1 MVWRQ
6 GASDDYERA
15 PQPTPWRRGRELTA
29 SEQEAQIVGEKW
41 DDEIPPPSRTDEVAA
56 AARRASERFGPITR
70 HIVGLLLFVVAVVG
84 AAAGIAV
91 AYMHVVGDPL
101 NDARAYYDA
110 AARLNAGLP
119 LYPEGIDPS
128 TNQIY
133 LYPPLLATL
142 LRPLAIL
149 PYEWFALIWELV
161 VVTTFVLLIRQLGV
175 RKKATW
181 IAIGILGVP
190 IGWAL
195 AVAQAHIPM
204 TLLMAVGQPWSIALA
219 ANIKLFP
226 ALIVLWWLGRREFE
240 AVAAFLMWSA
250 LFVLAQVLI
259 AGDATFAYFQQ
270 IGFEQVGAGTE
281 LRNISPYAMSPVIW
295 ASLLAVGAIAT
306 LALARTKWGWAV
318 AVTFATLAP
327 PRLLIYMLTS
337 IVAGVRQPRLSH
349 EPDPEAMDD
358 VASVYVRSYR

>member
-6 GASDDYERA
+6 GASDAYDSVE
-15 PQPTPWRRGRELTA
+15 QPSPWRKGRDFVSAEG
-29 SEQEAQIVGEKW
+29 EAQVVVEKW
-41 DDEIPPPSRTDEVAA
+41 DDELPAPSRSEELAASARVVGERIGPATMRIVNLALFAA
-56 AARRASERFGPITR
+56 A
-70 HIVGLLLFVVAVVG
+70 VLG

-128 TNQIY
+128 SNRIY

-142 LRPLAIL
+142 LRPLALL
-149 PYEWFALIWELV
+149 PYEAFALVWELV
-161 VVTTFVLLIRQLGV
+161 VVTTFALLVRQLGV
-175 RKKATW
+175 RRARTW
-181 IAIGILGVP
+181 IWIGILGIP

-195 AVAQAHIPM
+195 AVAQAHIPL
-204 TLLMAVGQPWSIALA
+204 TWLIALGQPWSIAFA

-226 ALIVLWWLGRREFE
+226 ALIALWWLGRRDWESL
-240 AVAAFLMWSA
+240 AAFLMWSM
-250 LFVLAQVLI
+250 LLILAQVLL
-259 AGDATFAYFQQ
+259 APNDTFAYFER
-270 IGFEQVGAGTE
+270 IGFEQLGEV
-281 LRNISPYAMSPVIW
+281 RNISPFVLSPVIW
-295 ASLLAVGAIAT
+295 GVLLVVGALAT

-327 PRLLIYMLTS
+327 PRLLVYMLSS
-337 IVAGVRQPRLSH
+337 IVAAVREPHQPDEFDYSSL
-349 EPDPEAMDD
+349 DPATP
-358 VASVYVRSYR
+358 YIRSFR